1 MMMKMLEAGGQSIL
15 TDNLREADANNPKG
29 YYEFERVKQ
38 MKDGDLVWLSDA
50 VGKVVKIVTGLIM
63 FLPSGYNYK
72 IIFMRR
78 DLNEILSSQKKM
90 LGRLGKEDDNIPDDK
105 MAKVYEEHLKEVRGW
120 LIRQPNIETLYVNY
134 NSMVKDPT
142 EALNK
147 INDFLGGGIGHKFQ
161 ESSCAIIVNFG
172 PFGCVNGHDVVNI
185 QQGIIAF
192 NQNVQLKFILVREIG
207 RTVGQNV
214 CAFLGSNGQSCAHAL
229 TRLKIPGGFC
239 GGGVKLSFLPN
250 AKFLCAG
257 TGLVRAGGEC
267 CFSRGNGFEGIC
279 GTKVFDLGG
288 ISGGTNDDEIIVHD
302 QGAIL
307 APAVAHECY
316 FSRR

>member
-1 MMMKMLEAGGQSIL
+1 MDSKSVVIVSGLPRSGTSMMMKMLEAGGQAIL

-29 YYEFERVKQ
+29 YYEFERVKN
-38 MKDGDLVWLSDA
+38 MKDGDLAWMSEA

-134 NSMVKDPT
+134 NSMVKDPK

-147 INDFLGGGIGHKFQ
+147 INDFLGGGM
-161 ESSCAIIVNFG
+161 
-172 PFGCVNGHDVVNI
+172 DVSVMS
-185 QQGIIAF
+185 A
-192 NQNVQLKFILVREIG
+192 VVDKELYRE
-207 RTVGQNV
+207 RK
-214 CAFLGSNGQSCAHAL
+214 A
-229 TRLKIPGGFC
+229 
-239 GGGVKLSFLPN
+239 
-250 AKFLCAG
+250 
-257 TGLVRAGGEC
+257 
-267 CFSRGNGFEGIC
+267 
-279 GTKVFDLGG
+279 
-288 ISGGTNDDEIIVHD
+288 
-302 QGAIL
+302 
-307 APAVAHECY
+307 
-316 FSRR
+316 